1 MKNLLVFFA
10 LIIGFSTNLKAQEEE
25 EEEKNPKPRYTM
37 FSLEG
42 AHIYNAINE
51 RHGLQAKFYMWSNLE
66 SNFGFETHLYFPKS
80 MANNLELQLD
90 LNYRK
95 ILVDFHP
102 LFFDVLVGPGV
113 RYHLNDNKDWT
124 WTFDGINIGFGIG
137 YRYKKFSYYT
147 MPRITHLNSEIQ
159 FTTGI
164 KYHFNYDTRRIFNK
178 RYKLKTKKVN

>member
-1 MKNLLVFFA
+1 MKELFLFLFA
-10 LIIGFSTNLKAQEEE
+10 FLSLNSVLNAQDED
-25 EEEKNPKPRYTM
+25 EEKNPKPRYTM
-37 FSLEG
+37 FSVEG
-42 AHIYNAINE
+42 AHIYNSINE

-66 SNFGFETHLYFPKS
+66 SNFGFETHVYLPKS
-80 MANNLELQLD
+80 MQNNLELQLD

-113 RYHLNDNKDWT
+113 RYHLNDTKDWI
-124 WTFDGINIGFGIG
+124 WTFDGINIGFGVG
-137 YRYKKFSYYT
+137 YRYRKFSYYA
-147 MPRITHLNSEIQ
+147 MPRITHLNSELQ

-178 RYKLKTKKVN
+178 RYKLKTKKAN

>member
-1 MKNLLVFFA
+1 MKNLILLFA
-10 LIIGFSTNLKAQEEE
+10 FLIGFCINIHAQEE

-42 AHIYNAINE
+42 AHIYNSIND

-102 LFFDVLVGPGV
+102 LFFDVLDFL
-113 RYHLNDNKDWT
+113 Y
-124 WTFDGINIGFGIG
+124 
-137 YRYKKFSYYT
+137 
-147 MPRITHLNSEIQ
+147 
-159 FTTGI
+159 
-164 KYHFNYDTRRIFNK
+164 
-178 RYKLKTKKVN
+178 

>member
-1 MKNLLVFFA
+1 M
-10 LIIGFSTNLKAQEEE
+10 AQDQD
-25 EEEKNPKPRYTM
+25 EEKNPKPRYTM
-37 FSLEG
+37 FSVEA
-42 AHIYNAINE
+42 AHIFNSINE

-66 SNFGFETHLYFPKS
+66 SNFGFETHLYLPKA
-80 MANNLELQLD
+80 MQNNLELQLD

-102 LFFDVLVGPGV
+102 LFFDVLVGPGA
-113 RYHLNDNKDWT
+113 RYHLNDSKNWI

-137 YRYKKFSYYT
+137 YRYRKFSYYA
-147 MPRITHLNSEIQ
+147 MPRLTHLNSEIQ

-178 RYKLKTKKVN
+178 RYKLKTKSVN